1 MDEIAVRRAGP
12 GEVDAVEPLYRALH
26 AHHLEIAQVPVV
38 EDPDTSWRLRR
49 AWYAE
54 KLEQGA
60 LLWIAERAGRPVGY
74 ALVEL
79 HRGLDDTWPVGDRYA
94 ELVSLSVEPG
104 GRGRG
109 IGGRLMDALDGELE
123 AAGIAD
129 LMVGVLAGNE
139 DAVRFYTRRGLA
151 TGELIMWRFGRRA

>member
-1 MDEIAVRRAGP
+1 MEQVAIRRAGP
-12 GEVDAVEPLYRALH
+12 AEVDDLEPLYRALH
-26 AHHLEIAQVPVV
+26 AHHLEIAEIPLV
-38 EDPDTSWRLRR
+38 EDPDTSWQRR
-49 AWYAE
+49 RDWYAE
-54 KLEQGA
+54 KLDQGA
-60 LLWIAERAGRPVGY
+60 LLWIAERAGRAVGY

-79 HRGLDDTWPVGDRYA
+79 HPGPDDTWPVGKRYA

-104 GRGRG
+104 GRGQG
-109 IGGRLMDALDGELE
+109 IGGRLMDAVEDELE

-151 TGELIMWRFGRRA
+151 TGELIMWRFGGRP

>member
-1 MDEIAVRRAGP
+1 MDEVAVRRAGP
-12 GEVDAVEPLYRALH
+12 DEVDALEALYRALH
-26 AHHLEIAQVPVV
+26 AHHLEIAQVPLVD
-38 EDPDTSWRLRR
+38 DPDTSWQHRR
-49 AWYAE
+49 EWYAE

-79 HRGLDDTWPVGDRYA
+79 HQGPDDTWPVGDRYA

-104 GRGRG
+104 GRGQG
-109 IGGRLMDALDGELE
+109 IGGRMMDAVEEELE
-123 AAGIAD
+123 AAGIDD

-139 DAVRFYTRRGLA
+139 AAVRFYSRRGLA
-151 TGELIMWRFGRRA
+151 TGELIMWRFGSRA